1 MGDLIFNAVI
11 SSLCLMLALCGL
23 AMERMKNVYYILL
36 FAMISFMSI
45 FNVLG
50 MGQSLTIVVI
60 PIALFIIYK
69 GQRKFPFFN
78 ILMSC
83 LGYMLVIASN
93 ELSILFFIRLFNVPT
108 SDVIYGGTYFKVFC
122 VSYFLL
128 EIIFI
133 YIVRVLLYRIVGI
146 DKIINLNNKIKCG
159 IFLEFI
165 SFVAVFVVNIIL
177 GEKVGYNQS
186 ALTMNSILF
195 GICFIINGIVLYY
208 CIRQIQAEE
217 HLKANKTKT
226 MMTKNYIDSLEC
238 MIDESRSIR
247 HDYKNILSTMS
258 GYLQE
263 DDYTGLKKYF
273 ENNIRDFCVSADKSG
288 KIWSALADVQP
299 MEVKGLLYEK
309 ALRASSM
316 QVDFQV
322 VIEQGVVI
330 RYPDMENLIRVFG
343 NLLDN
348 AIEAAADSKDKYI
361 ILHILKKESS
371 VFFIIY
377 NTFREKPDLEKIF
390 EKGYTTKGNEH
401 GNGLYFVKEY
411 LEKRDDIY
419 PIFSIERNEFVQ
431 SLEIVGKE

>member
-1 MGDLIFNAVI
+1 MGDMILQGII
-11 SSLCLMLALCGL
+11 SSLCLAISLCSLLTARMEKKYYVAVTVVPFILVLITLYAQIGQSITIPTIVICGCIILIGEKEYKIINFCL
-23 AMERMKNVYYILL
+23 AM
-36 FAMISFMSI
+36 
-45 FNVLG
+45 
-50 MGQSLTIVVI
+50 
-60 PIALFIIYK
+60 
-69 GQRKFPFFN
+69 
-78 ILMSC
+78 
-83 LGYMLVIASN
+83 LGYMLNVLMNTSV
-93 ELSILFFIRLFNVPT
+93 LLFF
-108 SDVIYGGTYFKVFC
+108 
-122 VSYFLL
+122 
-128 EIIFI
+128 
-133 YIVRVLLYRIVGI
+133 
-146 DKIINLNNKIKCG
+146 DKILGITDEYLLSNYYNLFPAVYTIFELIVFYLLRHFLYKIIKIKEVFKKVGNLKYG
-159 IFLEFI
+159 IFFEI
-165 SFVAVFVVNIIL
+165 SGFVAVFVVNIIL

-186 ALTMNSILF
+186 ALTMNSVLF
-195 GICFIINGIVLYY
+195 GICFIINAIILYY

-226 MMTKNYIDSLEC
+226 MMTKNYIDGLEC

-247 HDYKNILSTMS
+247 HDYKNILATMS

-299 MEVKGLLYEK
+299 MELKGFLYEK

-322 VIEQGVVI
+322 VIEQGAVI

-348 AIEAAADSKDKYI
+348 AIEAAAESEDKYI
-361 ILHILKKESS
+361 TLHILKKESS
-371 VFFIIY
+371 VFFIIQ
-377 NTFREKPDLEKIF
+377 NTFKEKPDLEKIF
-390 EKGYTTKGNEH
+390 EKGYTTKGDEH

>member
-45 FNVLG
+45 LNVLG

-226 MMTKNYIDSLEC
+226 MMTKNYIDGLEC

-288 KIWSALADVQP
+288 KIWSALTDVQP
-299 MEVKGLLYEK
+299 MELKGFLYEK

-322 VIEQGVVI
+322 VIEQGAVI

-348 AIEAAADSKDKYI
+348 AIEAAADSEDKYI

-390 EKGYTTKGNEH
+390 EKGYTTKGDEH

-431 SLEIVGKE
+431 SLEIVRKE

>member
-1 MGDLIFNAVI
+1 MGDMILQAFL
-11 SSLCLMLALCGL
+11 SSLCLMVSLCGL
-23 AMERMKNVYYILL
+23 LPRKMKQYYYLAIFAFPFALGIFAFYNDIGQKMTVPVIIICIIIILIGQKKYPIVSFCLAIIGYMYNVLCNTVVLL
-36 FAMISFMSI
+36 FLDK
-45 FNVLG
+45 VLG
-50 MGQSLTIVVI
+50 ITDDYIVTNYYNTFSILYLILECILIYVFK
-60 PIALFIIYK
+60 LFLYKIIRLDK
-69 GQRKFPFFN
+69 ILEKMN
-78 ILMSC
+78 IL
-83 LGYMLVIASN
+83 GHGIAI
-93 ELSILFFIRLFNVPT
+93 EL
-108 SDVIYGGTYFKVFC
+108 FC
-122 VSYFLL
+122 FAA
-128 EIIFI
+128 I
-133 YIVRVLLYRIVGI
+133 
-146 DKIINLNNKIKCG
+146 
-159 IFLEFI
+159 
-165 SFVAVFVVNIIL
+165 FVANIIL

-186 ALTMNSILF
+186 ALIMNSVLF

-247 HDYKNILSTMS
+247 HDYKNILATMS

-273 ENNIRDFCVSADKSG
+273 ENNIRDFCVTADKSG
-288 KIWSALADVQP
+288 KIWSAMADVQP
-299 MEVKGLLYEK
+299 MELKGFLYEK

-322 VIEQGVVI
+322 VIEQGAVI

-348 AIEAAADSKDKYI
+348 AIEAAADSEDKYI

-390 EKGYTTKGNEH
+390 EKGYTTKGDEH

-431 SLEIVGKE
+431 SLEIVEKE

>member
-1 MGDLIFNAVI
+1 MGDMILQGII
-11 SSLCLMLALCGL
+11 SSLCLAISLCSLLTARMEKKYYVAVTVVPFILVLITLYAQIGQSITIPTIVICGCIILIGEKEYKIINFCL
-23 AMERMKNVYYILL
+23 AM
-36 FAMISFMSI
+36 
-45 FNVLG
+45 
-50 MGQSLTIVVI
+50 
-60 PIALFIIYK
+60 
-69 GQRKFPFFN
+69 
-78 ILMSC
+78 
-83 LGYMLVIASN
+83 LGYMLNVLMNTSV
-93 ELSILFFIRLFNVPT
+93 LLFF
-108 SDVIYGGTYFKVFC
+108 
-122 VSYFLL
+122 
-128 EIIFI
+128 
-133 YIVRVLLYRIVGI
+133 
-146 DKIINLNNKIKCG
+146 DKILGITDEYLLSNYYNLFPAVYTIFELIVFYLLRHFLYKIIKIKEVFKKVGNLKYG
-159 IFLEFI
+159 IFFEI
-165 SFVAVFVVNIIL
+165 SGFVAVFVVNIIL

-186 ALTMNSILF
+186 ALTMNSVLF
-195 GICFIINGIVLYY
+195 GICFIINGIILYY

-226 MMTKNYIDSLEC
+226 MMTKNYIDGLEC

-247 HDYKNILSTMS
+247 HDYKNILATMS

-299 MEVKGLLYEK
+299 MELKGFLYEK

-316 QVDFQV
+316 QVDFQI
-322 VIEQGVVI
+322 VIEQGAVI

-348 AIEAAADSKDKYI
+348 AIEAAAESEDKYI
-361 ILHILKKESS
+361 TLHILKKESS
-371 VFFIIY
+371 VFFIIQ
-377 NTFREKPDLEKIF
+377 NTFKEKPDLEKIF
-390 EKGYTTKGNEH
+390 EKGYTTKGDEH

>member
-1 MGDLIFNAVI
+1 MGDMILQGII
-11 SSLCLMLALCGL
+11 SSLCLAISLCSLLTARMEKKYYVAVTVVPFILVLITLYAQIGQSITIPTIVICGCIILIGEKEYKIINFCL
-23 AMERMKNVYYILL
+23 AM
-36 FAMISFMSI
+36 
-45 FNVLG
+45 
-50 MGQSLTIVVI
+50 
-60 PIALFIIYK
+60 
-69 GQRKFPFFN
+69 
-78 ILMSC
+78 
-83 LGYMLVIASN
+83 LGYMLNVLMNTSV
-93 ELSILFFIRLFNVPT
+93 LLFF
-108 SDVIYGGTYFKVFC
+108 
-122 VSYFLL
+122 
-128 EIIFI
+128 
-133 YIVRVLLYRIVGI
+133 
-146 DKIINLNNKIKCG
+146 DKILGITDEYLLSNYYNLFPAVYTIFELIVFYLLRHFLYKIIKIKEVFKKVGNLKYG
-159 IFLEFI
+159 IFFEI
-165 SFVAVFVVNIIL
+165 SGFVAVFVVNIIL

-186 ALTMNSILF
+186 ALTMNSVLF
-195 GICFIINGIVLYY
+195 GICFIINGIILYY

-226 MMTKNYIDSLEC
+226 MMTKNYIDGLEC

-247 HDYKNILSTMS
+247 HDYKNILATMS

-299 MEVKGLLYEK
+299 MELKGFLYEK

-322 VIEQGVVI
+322 VIEQGAVI
-330 RYPDMENLIRVFG
+330 KYPDMENLIRVFG

-348 AIEAAADSKDKYI
+348 AIEAAADSEDKYI

-390 EKGYTTKGNEH
+390 EKGYTTKGDEH

>member
-1 MGDLIFNAVI
+1 MGDMILQGII
-11 SSLCLMLALCGL
+11 SSLCLAISLCSLLTARMEKKYYVAVTVVPFILVLITLYAQIGQSITIPTIVICGCIILIGEKEYKIINFCL
-23 AMERMKNVYYILL
+23 AM
-36 FAMISFMSI
+36 
-45 FNVLG
+45 
-50 MGQSLTIVVI
+50 
-60 PIALFIIYK
+60 
-69 GQRKFPFFN
+69 
-78 ILMSC
+78 
-83 LGYMLVIASN
+83 LGYMLNVLMNTSV
-93 ELSILFFIRLFNVPT
+93 LLFF
-108 SDVIYGGTYFKVFC
+108 
-122 VSYFLL
+122 
-128 EIIFI
+128 
-133 YIVRVLLYRIVGI
+133 
-146 DKIINLNNKIKCG
+146 DKILGITDEYLLSNYYNLFPAVYTIFELIVFYLLRHFLYKIIKIKEVFKKVGNLKYG
-159 IFLEFI
+159 IFFEI
-165 SFVAVFVVNIIL
+165 SGFVAVFVVNIIL

-186 ALTMNSILF
+186 ALTMNSVLF
-195 GICFIINGIVLYY
+195 GICFIINGIILYY

-226 MMTKNYIDSLEC
+226 MMTKNYIDGLEC

-247 HDYKNILSTMS
+247 HDYKNILATMS

-273 ENNIRDFCVSADKSG
+273 ENNIRDFYVSADKSG

-299 MEVKGLLYEK
+299 MELKGFLYEK

-322 VIEQGVVI
+322 VIEQGAVI
-330 RYPDMENLIRVFG
+330 KYPDMENLIRVFG

-348 AIEAAADSKDKYI
+348 AIEAAADSEDKYI

-390 EKGYTTKGNEH
+390 EKGYTTKGDEH

-411 LEKRDDIY
+411 LEKRDYIY

-431 SLEIVGKE
+431 SLEIVEKE

>member
-1 MGDLIFNAVI
+1 MGDMILQGII
-11 SSLCLMLALCGL
+11 SSLCLAISLCSLLTARMEKKYYVAVTVVPFILVLITLYAQIGQSITIPTIVICGCIIFIGEKEYKIINFCL
-23 AMERMKNVYYILL
+23 AM
-36 FAMISFMSI
+36 
-45 FNVLG
+45 
-50 MGQSLTIVVI
+50 
-60 PIALFIIYK
+60 
-69 GQRKFPFFN
+69 
-78 ILMSC
+78 
-83 LGYMLVIASN
+83 LGYMLNVLMNTSV
-93 ELSILFFIRLFNVPT
+93 LLFFDKMLGITDEYLLSNYYNLFPAVYT
-108 SDVIYGGTYFKVFC
+108 IFELIVF
-122 VSYFLL
+122 YLLRHFL
-128 EIIFI
+128 
-133 YIVRVLLYRIVGI
+133 Y
-146 DKIINLNNKIKCG
+146 KIIKIIEVFKKVGNLKYG
-159 IFLEFI
+159 IFFEI
-165 SFVAVFVVNIIL
+165 SGFVAVFVVNIIL

-186 ALTMNSILF
+186 ALTMNSVLF
-195 GICFIINGIVLYY
+195 GICFIINGIILYY

-226 MMTKNYIDSLEC
+226 MMTKNYIDGLEC

-247 HDYKNILSTMS
+247 HDYKNILATMS

-299 MEVKGLLYEK
+299 MELKGFLYEK

-322 VIEQGVVI
+322 VIEQGAVI

-348 AIEAAADSKDKYI
+348 AIEAAAESEDKYI
-361 ILHILKKESS
+361 TLHILKKESS
-371 VFFIIY
+371 VFFIIQ
-377 NTFREKPDLEKIF
+377 NTFKEKPDLEKIF
-390 EKGYTTKGNEH
+390 EKGYTTKGDEH

>member
-1 MGDLIFNAVI
+1 MGDMILQGII
-11 SSLCLMLALCGL
+11 SSLCLAISLCSLLTARMEKKYYVAVTVVPFILVLITLYAQIGQSITIPTIVICGCIILIGEKEYKIINFCL
-23 AMERMKNVYYILL
+23 AM
-36 FAMISFMSI
+36 
-45 FNVLG
+45 
-50 MGQSLTIVVI
+50 
-60 PIALFIIYK
+60 
-69 GQRKFPFFN
+69 
-78 ILMSC
+78 
-83 LGYMLVIASN
+83 LGYMLNVLMNTSV
-93 ELSILFFIRLFNVPT
+93 LLFF
-108 SDVIYGGTYFKVFC
+108 
-122 VSYFLL
+122 
-128 EIIFI
+128 
-133 YIVRVLLYRIVGI
+133 
-146 DKIINLNNKIKCG
+146 DKILGITDEYLLSNYYNLFPAVYTIFELIVFYLLRHFLYKIIKIKEVFKKVGNLKYG
-159 IFLEFI
+159 IFFEI
-165 SFVAVFVVNIIL
+165 SGFVAVFVVNIIL

-186 ALTMNSILF
+186 ALTMNSVLF
-195 GICFIINGIVLYY
+195 GICFIINGIILYY

-226 MMTKNYIDSLEC
+226 MMTKNYIDGLEC

-247 HDYKNILSTMS
+247 HDYKNILATMS

-299 MEVKGLLYEK
+299 MELKGFLYEK
-309 ALRASSM
+309 SLRASSM

-322 VIEQGVVI
+322 VIEQGAVI

-348 AIEAAADSKDKYI
+348 AIEAAAESEDKYI
-361 ILHILKKESS
+361 TLHILKKESS
-371 VFFIIY
+371 VFFIIQ
-377 NTFREKPDLEKIF
+377 NTFKEKPDLEKIF
-390 EKGYTTKGNEH
+390 EKGYTTKGDEH

>member
-1 MGDLIFNAVI
+1 MGDMILQGII
-11 SSLCLMLALCGL
+11 SSLCLAISLCSLLTARMEKKYYVAVTVVPFILVLITLYAQIGQSITIPTIVICGCIILIGEKEYKIINFCL
-23 AMERMKNVYYILL
+23 AM
-36 FAMISFMSI
+36 
-45 FNVLG
+45 
-50 MGQSLTIVVI
+50 
-60 PIALFIIYK
+60 
-69 GQRKFPFFN
+69 
-78 ILMSC
+78 
-83 LGYMLVIASN
+83 LGYMLNVLMNTSV
-93 ELSILFFIRLFNVPT
+93 LLFF
-108 SDVIYGGTYFKVFC
+108 
-122 VSYFLL
+122 
-128 EIIFI
+128 
-133 YIVRVLLYRIVGI
+133 
-146 DKIINLNNKIKCG
+146 DKILGITDEYLLSNYYNLFPAVYTIFELIVFYLLRHFLYKIIKIKEVFKKVGNLKYG
-159 IFLEFI
+159 IFFEI
-165 SFVAVFVVNIIL
+165 SGFVAIFVVNIIL

-186 ALTMNSILF
+186 ALTMNSVLF
-195 GICFIINGIVLYY
+195 GICFIINGIILYY

-217 HLKANKTKT
+217 HLKANKTKS
-226 MMTKNYIDSLEC
+226 MMTKNYIDGLEC

-247 HDYKNILSTMS
+247 HDYKNILATMS

-299 MEVKGLLYEK
+299 MELKGFLYEK

-322 VIEQGVVI
+322 VIEQGAVI

-348 AIEAAADSKDKYI
+348 AIEAAAESEDKYI
-361 ILHILKKESS
+361 TLHILKKESS
-371 VFFIIY
+371 VFFIIQ
-377 NTFREKPDLEKIF
+377 NTFKEKPDLEKIF
-390 EKGYTTKGNEH
+390 EKGYTTKGDEH

>member
-1 MGDLIFNAVI
+1 MEDMILQGII
-11 SSLCLMLALCGL
+11 SSLCLAISLCSLLTARMEKKYYVAVTVVPFILVLITLYAQIGQSITIPTIVICGCIILIGEKEYKIINFCL
-23 AMERMKNVYYILL
+23 AM
-36 FAMISFMSI
+36 
-45 FNVLG
+45 
-50 MGQSLTIVVI
+50 
-60 PIALFIIYK
+60 
-69 GQRKFPFFN
+69 
-78 ILMSC
+78 
-83 LGYMLVIASN
+83 LGYMLNVLMNTSV
-93 ELSILFFIRLFNVPT
+93 LLFF
-108 SDVIYGGTYFKVFC
+108 
-122 VSYFLL
+122 
-128 EIIFI
+128 
-133 YIVRVLLYRIVGI
+133 
-146 DKIINLNNKIKCG
+146 DKILGITDEYLLSNYYNLFPAVYTIFELIVFYLLRHFLYKIIKIKEVFKKVGNLKYG
-159 IFLEFI
+159 IFFEI
-165 SFVAVFVVNIIL
+165 SGFVAVFVVNIIL

-186 ALTMNSILF
+186 ALTMNSVLF
-195 GICFIINGIVLYY
+195 GICFIINGIILYY

-226 MMTKNYIDSLEC
+226 MMTKNYIDGLEC

-247 HDYKNILSTMS
+247 HDYKNILATMS

-273 ENNIRDFCVSADKSG
+273 ENNIRDFYVSADKSG

-299 MEVKGLLYEK
+299 MELKGFLYEK

-316 QVDFQV
+316 QVDFQI
-322 VIEQGVVI
+322 VIEQGAVI
-330 RYPDMENLIRVFG
+330 KYPDMENLIRVFG

-348 AIEAAADSKDKYI
+348 AIEAAADSEDKYI

-390 EKGYTTKGNEH
+390 EKGYTTKGDEH

-431 SLEIVGKE
+431 SLEIVEKE

>member
-1 MGDLIFNAVI
+1 MGDMILQGII
-11 SSLCLMLALCGL
+11 SSLCLAISLCSLLTARMEKKYYVAVTVVPFILVLITLYAQIGQSITIPTIVICGCIILIGEKEYKIINFCL
-23 AMERMKNVYYILL
+23 AM
-36 FAMISFMSI
+36 
-45 FNVLG
+45 
-50 MGQSLTIVVI
+50 
-60 PIALFIIYK
+60 
-69 GQRKFPFFN
+69 
-78 ILMSC
+78 
-83 LGYMLVIASN
+83 LGYMLNVLMNTSV
-93 ELSILFFIRLFNVPT
+93 LLFF
-108 SDVIYGGTYFKVFC
+108 
-122 VSYFLL
+122 
-128 EIIFI
+128 
-133 YIVRVLLYRIVGI
+133 
-146 DKIINLNNKIKCG
+146 DKILGITDEYLLSNYYNLFPAVYTIFELIVFYLLRHFLYKIIKIKEVFKKVGNLKYG
-159 IFLEFI
+159 IFFEI
-165 SFVAVFVVNIIL
+165 SGFVAVFVVNIIL

-186 ALTMNSILF
+186 ALTMNSVLF
-195 GICFIINGIVLYY
+195 GICFIINGIILYY

-299 MEVKGLLYEK
+299 MELKGFLYEK

-322 VIEQGVVI
+322 VIEQGAVI

-348 AIEAAADSKDKYI
+348 AIEAAADSEDKYI

-390 EKGYTTKGNEH
+390 EKGYTTKGDEH

-431 SLEIVGKE
+431 SLEIVEKE

>member
-1 MGDLIFNAVI
+1 MGDMILQGII
-11 SSLCLMLALCGL
+11 SSLCLAISLCSLLTARMEKKYYVAVTVVPFILVLITLYAQIGQSITIPTIVICGCIILIGEKEYKIINFCL
-23 AMERMKNVYYILL
+23 AM
-36 FAMISFMSI
+36 
-45 FNVLG
+45 
-50 MGQSLTIVVI
+50 
-60 PIALFIIYK
+60 
-69 GQRKFPFFN
+69 
-78 ILMSC
+78 
-83 LGYMLVIASN
+83 LGYMLNVLMNTSV
-93 ELSILFFIRLFNVPT
+93 LLFF
-108 SDVIYGGTYFKVFC
+108 
-122 VSYFLL
+122 
-128 EIIFI
+128 
-133 YIVRVLLYRIVGI
+133 
-146 DKIINLNNKIKCG
+146 DKILGITDEYLLSNYYNLFPAVYTIFELIVFYLLRHFLYKIIKIKEVFKKVGNLKYG
-159 IFLEFI
+159 IFFEI
-165 SFVAVFVVNIIL
+165 SGFVAVFVVNIIL

-186 ALTMNSILF
+186 ALTMNSVLF
-195 GICFIINGIVLYY
+195 GICFIINGIILYY

-226 MMTKNYIDSLEC
+226 MMTKNYIDGLEC

-247 HDYKNILSTMS
+247 HDYKNILATMS

-273 ENNIRDFCVSADKSG
+273 ENNIRDFYVSADKSG
-288 KIWSALADVQP
+288 KIWSTLADVQP
-299 MEVKGLLYEK
+299 MELKGFLYEK

-348 AIEAAADSKDKYI
+348 AIEAAADSEDKYI

-390 EKGYTTKGNEH
+390 EKGYTTKGDEH

-431 SLEIVGKE
+431 SLEIVEKE

>member
-1 MGDLIFNAVI
+1 MGDMILQGII
-11 SSLCLMLALCGL
+11 SSLCLAISLCSLLTARMEKKYYVAVTVVPFILVLITLYAQIGQSITIPTIVICGCIILIGEKEYKIINFCL
-23 AMERMKNVYYILL
+23 AM
-36 FAMISFMSI
+36 
-45 FNVLG
+45 
-50 MGQSLTIVVI
+50 
-60 PIALFIIYK
+60 
-69 GQRKFPFFN
+69 
-78 ILMSC
+78 
-83 LGYMLVIASN
+83 LGYMLNVLMNTSV
-93 ELSILFFIRLFNVPT
+93 LLFF
-108 SDVIYGGTYFKVFC
+108 
-122 VSYFLL
+122 
-128 EIIFI
+128 
-133 YIVRVLLYRIVGI
+133 
-146 DKIINLNNKIKCG
+146 DKILGITDEYLLSNYYNLFPAVYTIFELIVFYLLRHFLYKIIKIKEVFKKVGNLKYG
-159 IFLEFI
+159 IFFEI
-165 SFVAVFVVNIIL
+165 SGFVAVFVVNIIL

-186 ALTMNSILF
+186 ALTMNSVLF
-195 GICFIINGIVLYY
+195 GICFIINGIILYY

-226 MMTKNYIDSLEC
+226 MMTKNYIDGLEC

-247 HDYKNILSTMS
+247 HDYKNILATMS

-273 ENNIRDFCVSADKSG
+273 ENNIRDFYVSADKSG

-299 MEVKGLLYEK
+299 MELKGFLYEK
-309 ALRASSM
+309 SLRASSM

-322 VIEQGVVI
+322 VIEQGAVI
-330 RYPDMENLIRVFG
+330 KYPDMVNLIRVFG

-348 AIEAAADSKDKYI
+348 AIEAAADSEDKYI

-390 EKGYTTKGNEH
+390 EKGYTTKGDEH

-431 SLEIVGKE
+431 SLEIVEKE

>member
-1 MGDLIFNAVI
+1 MGDMILQGII
-11 SSLCLMLALCGL
+11 SSLCLAISLCSLLTARMEKKYYVAVTVVPFILVLITLYAQIGQSITIPTIVICGCIILIGEKEYKIINFCL
-23 AMERMKNVYYILL
+23 AM
-36 FAMISFMSI
+36 
-45 FNVLG
+45 
-50 MGQSLTIVVI
+50 
-60 PIALFIIYK
+60 
-69 GQRKFPFFN
+69 
-78 ILMSC
+78 
-83 LGYMLVIASN
+83 LGYMLNVLMNTSV
-93 ELSILFFIRLFNVPT
+93 LLFF
-108 SDVIYGGTYFKVFC
+108 
-122 VSYFLL
+122 
-128 EIIFI
+128 
-133 YIVRVLLYRIVGI
+133 
-146 DKIINLNNKIKCG
+146 DKILGITDEYLLSNYYNLFPAVYTIFELIVFYLLRHFLYKIIKIKEVFRKVGNLKYG
-159 IFLEFI
+159 IFFEI
-165 SFVAVFVVNIIL
+165 SGFVAVFVVNIIL

-186 ALTMNSILF
+186 ALTMNSVLF
-195 GICFIINGIVLYY
+195 GICFIINGIILYY

-226 MMTKNYIDSLEC
+226 MMTKNYIDGLEC

-247 HDYKNILSTMS
+247 HDYKNILATMS

-299 MEVKGLLYEK
+299 MELKGFLYEK

-322 VIEQGVVI
+322 VIEQGAVI

-348 AIEAAADSKDKYI
+348 AIEAAAESEDKYI
-361 ILHILKKESS
+361 TLHILKKESS
-371 VFFIIY
+371 VFFIIQ
-377 NTFREKPDLEKIF
+377 NTFKEKPDLEKIF
-390 EKGYTTKGNEH
+390 EKGYTTKGDEH

>member
-1 MGDLIFNAVI
+1 MGDMILQGII
-11 SSLCLMLALCGL
+11 SSLCLAISLCSLLTARMEKKYYVAVTVVPFILVLITLYAQIGQSITIPTIVICGCIILIGEKEYKIINFCL
-23 AMERMKNVYYILL
+23 AM
-36 FAMISFMSI
+36 
-45 FNVLG
+45 
-50 MGQSLTIVVI
+50 
-60 PIALFIIYK
+60 
-69 GQRKFPFFN
+69 
-78 ILMSC
+78 
-83 LGYMLVIASN
+83 LGYMLNVLMNTSV
-93 ELSILFFIRLFNVPT
+93 LLFF
-108 SDVIYGGTYFKVFC
+108 
-122 VSYFLL
+122 
-128 EIIFI
+128 
-133 YIVRVLLYRIVGI
+133 
-146 DKIINLNNKIKCG
+146 DKILGITDEYLLSNYYNLFPAVYTIFELIVFYLLRHFLYKIIKIKEVFKKVGNLKYG
-159 IFLEFI
+159 IFFEI
-165 SFVAVFVVNIIL
+165 SGFVAVFVANIIL

-186 ALTMNSILF
+186 ALTMNSVLF
-195 GICFIINGIVLYY
+195 GICFIINGIILYY

-226 MMTKNYIDSLEC
+226 MMTKNYIDGLEC

-247 HDYKNILSTMS
+247 HDYKNILATMS

-299 MEVKGLLYEK
+299 MELKGFLYEK

-322 VIEQGVVI
+322 VIEQGAVI

-348 AIEAAADSKDKYI
+348 AIEAAAESEDKYI
-361 ILHILKKESS
+361 TLHILKKESS
-371 VFFIIY
+371 VFFIIQ
-377 NTFREKPDLEKIF
+377 NTFKEKPDLEKIF
-390 EKGYTTKGNEH
+390 EKGYTTKGDEH

>member
-1 MGDLIFNAVI
+1 MGDMILQGII
-11 SSLCLMLALCGL
+11 SSLCLAISLCSLLTARMEKKYYVAVTVVPFILVLITLYAQIGQSITIPTIVICGCIILIGEKEYKIINFCL
-23 AMERMKNVYYILL
+23 AM
-36 FAMISFMSI
+36 
-45 FNVLG
+45 
-50 MGQSLTIVVI
+50 
-60 PIALFIIYK
+60 
-69 GQRKFPFFN
+69 
-78 ILMSC
+78 
-83 LGYMLVIASN
+83 LGYMLNVLMNTSV
-93 ELSILFFIRLFNVPT
+93 LLFF
-108 SDVIYGGTYFKVFC
+108 
-122 VSYFLL
+122 
-128 EIIFI
+128 
-133 YIVRVLLYRIVGI
+133 
-146 DKIINLNNKIKCG
+146 DKILGITDEYLLSNYYNLFPAVYTIFELIVFYLLRHFLYKIIKIKEVFKKIGNLKYG
-159 IFLEFI
+159 IFFEI
-165 SFVAVFVVNIIL
+165 SGFVAVFVVNIIL

-186 ALTMNSILF
+186 ALTMNSVLF
-195 GICFIINGIVLYY
+195 GICFIINGIILYY

-226 MMTKNYIDSLEC
+226 MMTKNYIDGLEC

-247 HDYKNILSTMS
+247 HDYKNILATMS

-299 MEVKGLLYEK
+299 MELKGFLYEK

-322 VIEQGVVI
+322 VIEQGAVI

-348 AIEAAADSKDKYI
+348 AIEAAAESEDKYI
-361 ILHILKKESS
+361 TLHILKKESS
-371 VFFIIY
+371 VFFIIQ
-377 NTFREKPDLEKIF
+377 NTFKEKPDLEKIF
-390 EKGYTTKGNEH
+390 EKGYTTKGDEH

>member
-1 MGDLIFNAVI
+1 
-11 SSLCLMLALCGL
+11 
-23 AMERMKNVYYILL
+23 
-36 FAMISFMSI
+36 
-45 FNVLG
+45 
-50 MGQSLTIVVI
+50 
-60 PIALFIIYK
+60 
-69 GQRKFPFFN
+69 
-78 ILMSC
+78 MSC

-226 MMTKNYIDSLEC
+226 MMTKNYIDGLEC

-247 HDYKNILSTMS
+247 HDYKKYSVYNVRLSS
-258 GYLQE
+258 
-263 DDYTGLKKYF
+263 
-273 ENNIRDFCVSADKSG
+273 R
-288 KIWSALADVQP
+288 
-299 MEVKGLLYEK
+299 
-309 ALRASSM
+309 R
-316 QVDFQV
+316 
-322 VIEQGVVI
+322 
-330 RYPDMENLIRVFG
+330 
-343 NLLDN
+343 
-348 AIEAAADSKDKYI
+348 
-361 ILHILKKESS
+361 
-371 VFFIIY
+371 
-377 NTFREKPDLEKIF
+377 
-390 EKGYTTKGNEH
+390 
-401 GNGLYFVKEY
+401 
-411 LEKRDDIY
+411 
-419 PIFSIERNEFVQ
+419 
-431 SLEIVGKE
+431 

>member
-1 MGDLIFNAVI
+1 MGDMILQGII
-11 SSLCLMLALCGL
+11 SSLCLAISLCSLLTARMEKKYYVAVTVVPFILVLITLYAQIGQSITIPTIVICGCIILIGEKEYKIINYCL
-23 AMERMKNVYYILL
+23 AM
-36 FAMISFMSI
+36 
-45 FNVLG
+45 
-50 MGQSLTIVVI
+50 
-60 PIALFIIYK
+60 
-69 GQRKFPFFN
+69 
-78 ILMSC
+78 
-83 LGYMLVIASN
+83 LGYMLNVLMNTSV
-93 ELSILFFIRLFNVPT
+93 LLFF
-108 SDVIYGGTYFKVFC
+108 
-122 VSYFLL
+122 
-128 EIIFI
+128 
-133 YIVRVLLYRIVGI
+133 
-146 DKIINLNNKIKCG
+146 DKILGITDEYLLSNYYNLFPAVYTIFELIVFYLLRHFLYKIIKIKEVFKKVGNLKYG
-159 IFLEFI
+159 IFFEI
-165 SFVAVFVVNIIL
+165 SGFVAVFVVNIIL

-186 ALTMNSILF
+186 ALTMNSVLF
-195 GICFIINGIVLYY
+195 GICFIINGIILYY

-226 MMTKNYIDSLEC
+226 MMTKNYIDGLEC

-247 HDYKNILSTMS
+247 HDYKNILATMS

-273 ENNIRDFCVSADKSG
+273 ENNIRDFYVSADKSG

-299 MEVKGLLYEK
+299 MELKGFLYEK

-322 VIEQGVVI
+322 VIEQGAVI
-330 RYPDMENLIRVFG
+330 KYPDMENLIRVFG

-348 AIEAAADSKDKYI
+348 AIEAAADSEDKYI

-390 EKGYTTKGNEH
+390 EKGYTTKGDEH

-431 SLEIVGKE
+431 SLEIVEKE

>member
-1 MGDLIFNAVI
+1 MGDILLQAII
-11 SSLCLMLALCGL
+11 SSLCFGISLCSLLTTRMKKIYYIIITIVPFALVIITLYAQTGQSITIPAIVICGCIILIGTKEYKIVNLCL
-23 AMERMKNVYYILL
+23 AMIGYM
-36 FAMISFMSI
+36 
-45 FNVLG
+45 FNVLMNTTVLLFLDKALG
-50 MGQSLTIVVI
+50 ITDEYLLSNYYNLFPAVYTIFELAI
-60 PIALFIIYK
+60 FYLIRQFLYK
-69 GQRKFPFFN
+69 IVN
-78 ILMSC
+78 IK
-83 LGYMLVIASN
+83 
-93 ELSILFFIRLFNVPT
+93 ELLKNIRN
-108 SDVIYGGTYFKVFC
+108 IKYGV
-122 VSYFLL
+122 LL
-128 EIIFI
+128 ELCGFVTIFI
-133 YIVRVLLYRIVGI
+133 
-146 DKIINLNNKIKCG
+146 
-159 IFLEFI
+159 
-165 SFVAVFVVNIIL
+165 ANIIL

-186 ALTMNSILF
+186 ALVMNSVLF

-217 HLKANKTKT
+217 HLKATEAKTI
-226 MMTKNYIDSLEC
+226 MTKNYIDGLEC

-247 HDYKNILSTMS
+247 HDYKNVLSTMS

-273 ENNIRDFCVSADKSG
+273 ENNIRDFCVSAGKSG

-299 MEVKGLLYEK
+299 MELKGFLYEK

-322 VIEQGVVI
+322 VIEQGAVI
-330 RYPDMENLIRVFG
+330 RYPDMESLIRVFG

-348 AIEAAADSKDKYI
+348 AIEAAADSEDKYI
-361 ILHILKKESS
+361 TLHILKKESS

-390 EKGYTTKGNEH
+390 EKGYTTKGDGH

-431 SLEIVGKE
+431 SLEIVGKK

>member
-1 MGDLIFNAVI
+1 MGDMILQGII
-11 SSLCLMLALCGL
+11 SSLCLAISLCSLLTARMEKKYYVAVTVVPFILVLITLYAQIGQSITIPTIVICGCIILIGEKEYKIINFCL
-23 AMERMKNVYYILL
+23 AM
-36 FAMISFMSI
+36 
-45 FNVLG
+45 
-50 MGQSLTIVVI
+50 
-60 PIALFIIYK
+60 
-69 GQRKFPFFN
+69 
-78 ILMSC
+78 
-83 LGYMLVIASN
+83 LGYMLNVLMNTSV
-93 ELSILFFIRLFNVPT
+93 LLFF
-108 SDVIYGGTYFKVFC
+108 
-122 VSYFLL
+122 
-128 EIIFI
+128 
-133 YIVRVLLYRIVGI
+133 
-146 DKIINLNNKIKCG
+146 DKILGITDEYLLSNYYNLFPAVYTIFELIVFYLLRHFLYKIIKIKEVFKKVGNLKYG
-159 IFLEFI
+159 IFFEI
-165 SFVAVFVVNIIL
+165 SGFVAVFVVNIIL

-186 ALTMNSILF
+186 ALTMNSVLF
-195 GICFIINGIVLYY
+195 GICFIINGIILYY

-226 MMTKNYIDSLEC
+226 MMTKNYIDGLEC

-247 HDYKNILSTMS
+247 HDYKNILATMS

-299 MEVKGLLYEK
+299 MELKGFLYEK

-322 VIEQGVVI
+322 VIEQGAVI
-330 RYPDMENLIRVFG
+330 RYPDMEILIRVFG

-348 AIEAAADSKDKYI
+348 AIEAAAESEDKYI
-361 ILHILKKESS
+361 TLHILKKESS
-371 VFFIIY
+371 VFFIIQ
-377 NTFREKPDLEKIF
+377 NTFKEKPDLEKIF
-390 EKGYTTKGNEH
+390 EKGYTTKGDEH

>member
-299 MEVKGLLYEK
+299 MELKGFLYEK

-322 VIEQGVVI
+322 VIEQGAVI

-348 AIEAAADSKDKYI
+348 AIEAAADSEDKYI

-390 EKGYTTKGNEH
+390 EKGYTTKGDEH

>member
-45 FNVLG
+45 LNVLG

-226 MMTKNYIDSLEC
+226 MMTKNYIDGLEC

-299 MEVKGLLYEK
+299 MELKGFLYEK

-322 VIEQGVVI
+322 VIEQGAVI

-348 AIEAAADSKDKYI
+348 AIEAAADSEDKYI
-361 ILHILKKESS
+361 ILHILRKESS

-390 EKGYTTKGNEH
+390 EKGYTTKGDEH

-431 SLEIVGKE
+431 SLEIVEKE

>member
-1 MGDLIFNAVI
+1 MGDMILQGII
-11 SSLCLMLALCGL
+11 SSLCLAISLCSLLTARMEKKYYVAVTVVPFILVLITLYAQIGQSITIPTIVICGCIILIGEKEYKIINFCL
-23 AMERMKNVYYILL
+23 AM
-36 FAMISFMSI
+36 
-45 FNVLG
+45 
-50 MGQSLTIVVI
+50 
-60 PIALFIIYK
+60 
-69 GQRKFPFFN
+69 
-78 ILMSC
+78 
-83 LGYMLVIASN
+83 LGYMLNVLMNTSV
-93 ELSILFFIRLFNVPT
+93 LLFF
-108 SDVIYGGTYFKVFC
+108 
-122 VSYFLL
+122 
-128 EIIFI
+128 
-133 YIVRVLLYRIVGI
+133 
-146 DKIINLNNKIKCG
+146 DKILGITDEYLLSNYYNLFPAVYTIFELIVFYLLRHFLYKIIKIKEVFKKVGNLKYG
-159 IFLEFI
+159 IFFEI
-165 SFVAVFVVNIIL
+165 SGFVAVFVVNIIL

-186 ALTMNSILF
+186 ALTMNSVLF
-195 GICFIINGIVLYY
+195 GICFIINGIILYY
-208 CIRQIQAEE
+208 GIRQIQAEE

-226 MMTKNYIDSLEC
+226 MMTKNYIDGLEC

-247 HDYKNILSTMS
+247 HDYKNILATMS

-273 ENNIRDFCVSADKSG
+273 ENNIRDFYVSEDKSG

-299 MEVKGLLYEK
+299 MELKGFLYEK

-322 VIEQGVVI
+322 VIEQGAVI
-330 RYPDMENLIRVFG
+330 KYPDMENLIRVFG

-348 AIEAAADSKDKYI
+348 AIEAAADSEDKYI

-390 EKGYTTKGNEH
+390 EKGYTTKGDEH

-431 SLEIVGKE
+431 SLEIVEKE

>member
-1 MGDLIFNAVI
+1 MGDMILQGII
-11 SSLCLMLALCGL
+11 SSLCLAISLCSLLTARMEKKYYVAVTVVPFILVLITLYAQIGQSITIPTIVICGCIILIGEKEYKIINFCL
-23 AMERMKNVYYILL
+23 AM
-36 FAMISFMSI
+36 
-45 FNVLG
+45 
-50 MGQSLTIVVI
+50 
-60 PIALFIIYK
+60 
-69 GQRKFPFFN
+69 
-78 ILMSC
+78 
-83 LGYMLVIASN
+83 LGYMLNVLMNTSV
-93 ELSILFFIRLFNVPT
+93 LLFF
-108 SDVIYGGTYFKVFC
+108 
-122 VSYFLL
+122 
-128 EIIFI
+128 
-133 YIVRVLLYRIVGI
+133 
-146 DKIINLNNKIKCG
+146 DKILGITDEYLLSNYYNLFPAVYTIFELIVFYLLRHFLYKIIKIKEVFKKVGNLKYG
-159 IFLEFI
+159 IFFEI
-165 SFVAVFVVNIIL
+165 SGFVAVFVVNIIL

-186 ALTMNSILF
+186 ALTMNSVLF
-195 GICFIINGIVLYY
+195 GICFIINGIILYY

-217 HLKANKTKT
+217 YLKANKTKT
-226 MMTKNYIDSLEC
+226 MMTKNYIDGLEC

-247 HDYKNILSTMS
+247 HDYKNILATMS

-299 MEVKGLLYEK
+299 MELKGFLYEK

-322 VIEQGVVI
+322 VIEQGAVI

-348 AIEAAADSKDKYI
+348 AIEAAAESEDKYI
-361 ILHILKKESS
+361 TLHILKKESS
-371 VFFIIY
+371 VFFIIQ
-377 NTFREKPDLEKIF
+377 NTFKEKPDLEKIF
-390 EKGYTTKGNEH
+390 EKGYTTKGDEH

>member
-1 MGDLIFNAVI
+1 MGDMILQGII
-11 SSLCLMLALCGL
+11 SSLCLAISLCSLLTARMEKKYYVAVTVVPFILVLITLYAQIGQSITIPTIVICGCIILIGEKEYKIINFCL
-23 AMERMKNVYYILL
+23 AM
-36 FAMISFMSI
+36 
-45 FNVLG
+45 
-50 MGQSLTIVVI
+50 
-60 PIALFIIYK
+60 
-69 GQRKFPFFN
+69 
-78 ILMSC
+78 
-83 LGYMLVIASN
+83 LGYMLNVLMNTSV
-93 ELSILFFIRLFNVPT
+93 LLFF
-108 SDVIYGGTYFKVFC
+108 
-122 VSYFLL
+122 
-128 EIIFI
+128 
-133 YIVRVLLYRIVGI
+133 
-146 DKIINLNNKIKCG
+146 DKILGITDEYLLSNYYNLFPAVYTIFELIVFYLLRHFLYKIIKIKEVFKKVGNLKYG
-159 IFLEFI
+159 IFFEI
-165 SFVAVFVVNIIL
+165 SGFVAIFVVNIIL

-186 ALTMNSILF
+186 ALTMNSVLF
-195 GICFIINGIVLYY
+195 GICFIINGIILYY

-217 HLKANKTKT
+217 HLKANKTKS
-226 MMTKNYIDSLEC
+226 MMTKNYIDGLEC

-247 HDYKNILSTMS
+247 HDYKNILATMS

-299 MEVKGLLYEK
+299 MELKGFLYEK
-309 ALRASSM
+309 ELRASSM

-322 VIEQGVVI
+322 VIEQGAVI

-348 AIEAAADSKDKYI
+348 AIEAAAESEDKYI
-361 ILHILKKESS
+361 TLHILKKESS
-371 VFFIIY
+371 VFFIIQ
-377 NTFREKPDLEKIF
+377 NTFKEKPDLEKIF
-390 EKGYTTKGNEH
+390 EKGYTTKGDEH

>member
-1 MGDLIFNAVI
+1 MGDMILQGII
-11 SSLCLMLALCGL
+11 SSLCLAISLCSLLTARMEKKYYVAVTVVPFILVLITLYAQIGQSITIPTIVICGCIILIGEKEYKIINFCL
-23 AMERMKNVYYILL
+23 AM
-36 FAMISFMSI
+36 
-45 FNVLG
+45 
-50 MGQSLTIVVI
+50 
-60 PIALFIIYK
+60 
-69 GQRKFPFFN
+69 
-78 ILMSC
+78 
-83 LGYMLVIASN
+83 LGYMLNVLMNTSV
-93 ELSILFFIRLFNVPT
+93 LLFF
-108 SDVIYGGTYFKVFC
+108 
-122 VSYFLL
+122 
-128 EIIFI
+128 
-133 YIVRVLLYRIVGI
+133 
-146 DKIINLNNKIKCG
+146 DKILGITDEYLLSNYYNLFPAVYTIFELIVFYLLRHFLYKIIKIKEVFKKVGNLKYG
-159 IFLEFI
+159 IFFEI
-165 SFVAVFVVNIIL
+165 SGFVAVFVVNIIL

-186 ALTMNSILF
+186 ALTMNSVLF
-195 GICFIINGIVLYY
+195 GICFIINGIILYY

-226 MMTKNYIDSLEC
+226 MMTKNYIDGLEC

-247 HDYKNILSTMS
+247 HDYKNILATMS

-273 ENNIRDFCVSADKSG
+273 ENNIRDFYVSADKSG

-299 MEVKGLLYEK
+299 MELKGFLYEK

-322 VIEQGVVI
+322 VIEQGAVI
-330 RYPDMENLIRVFG
+330 KYPDMGNLIRVFG

-348 AIEAAADSKDKYI
+348 AIEAAADSEDKYI

-390 EKGYTTKGNEH
+390 EKGYTTKGDEH

>member
-299 MEVKGLLYEK
+299 MELKGFLYEK

-322 VIEQGVVI
+322 VIEQGAVI

-348 AIEAAADSKDKYI
+348 AIEAAADSEDKYI

-390 EKGYTTKGNEH
+390 EKGYTTKGDEH

-431 SLEIVGKE
+431 SLEIVEKE

>member
-1 MGDLIFNAVI
+1 MGDMILQGII
-11 SSLCLMLALCGL
+11 SSLCLAISLCSLLTARMEKKYYVAVTVVPFILVLITLYAQIGQSITIPTIVICGCIILIGEKEYKIINFCL
-23 AMERMKNVYYILL
+23 AM
-36 FAMISFMSI
+36 
-45 FNVLG
+45 
-50 MGQSLTIVVI
+50 
-60 PIALFIIYK
+60 
-69 GQRKFPFFN
+69 
-78 ILMSC
+78 
-83 LGYMLVIASN
+83 LGYMLNVLMNTSV
-93 ELSILFFIRLFNVPT
+93 LLFF
-108 SDVIYGGTYFKVFC
+108 
-122 VSYFLL
+122 
-128 EIIFI
+128 
-133 YIVRVLLYRIVGI
+133 
-146 DKIINLNNKIKCG
+146 DKILGITDEYLLSNYYNLFPAVYTIFELIVFYLLRHFLYKIIKIKEVFKKVGNLKYG
-159 IFLEFI
+159 IFFEI
-165 SFVAVFVVNIIL
+165 SGFVAVFVANIIL

-186 ALTMNSILF
+186 ALTMNSVLF
-195 GICFIINGIVLYY
+195 GICFIINGIILYY

-226 MMTKNYIDSLEC
+226 MMTKNYIDGLEC

-247 HDYKNILSTMS
+247 HDYKNILATMS

-273 ENNIRDFCVSADKSG
+273 ENNIRNFCVSADKSG

-299 MEVKGLLYEK
+299 MELKGFLYEK

-322 VIEQGVVI
+322 VIEQGAVI

-348 AIEAAADSKDKYI
+348 AIEAAAESEDKYI
-361 ILHILKKESS
+361 TLHILKKESS
-371 VFFIIY
+371 VFFIIQ
-377 NTFREKPDLEKIF
+377 NTFKEKPDLEKIF
-390 EKGYTTKGNEH
+390 EKGYTTKGDEH

>member
-1 MGDLIFNAVI
+1 MGDMILQGII
-11 SSLCLMLALCGL
+11 SSLCLAISLCSLLTARMEKKYYVAVTVVPFILVLITLYAQIGQSITIPTIVICGCIILIGEKEYKIINFCL
-23 AMERMKNVYYILL
+23 AM
-36 FAMISFMSI
+36 
-45 FNVLG
+45 
-50 MGQSLTIVVI
+50 
-60 PIALFIIYK
+60 
-69 GQRKFPFFN
+69 
-78 ILMSC
+78 
-83 LGYMLVIASN
+83 LGYMLNVLMNTSV
-93 ELSILFFIRLFNVPT
+93 LLFF
-108 SDVIYGGTYFKVFC
+108 
-122 VSYFLL
+122 
-128 EIIFI
+128 
-133 YIVRVLLYRIVGI
+133 
-146 DKIINLNNKIKCG
+146 DKILGITDEYLLSNYYNLFPAVYTIFELIVFYLLRHFLYKIIKIKEAFKKVGNLKYG
-159 IFLEFI
+159 IFFEI
-165 SFVAVFVVNIIL
+165 SGFVAVFVVNIIL

-186 ALTMNSILF
+186 ALTMNSVLF
-195 GICFIINGIVLYY
+195 GICFIINGIILYY

-226 MMTKNYIDSLEC
+226 MMTKNYIDGLEC

-247 HDYKNILSTMS
+247 HDYKNILATMS

-273 ENNIRDFCVSADKSG
+273 ENNIRDFYVSADKSG

-299 MEVKGLLYEK
+299 MELKGFLYEK

-322 VIEQGVVI
+322 VIEQGAVI

-348 AIEAAADSKDKYI
+348 AIEAAAESEDKYI
-361 ILHILKKESS
+361 TLHILKKESS
-371 VFFIIY
+371 VFFIIQ
-377 NTFREKPDLEKIF
+377 NTFKEKPDLEKIF
-390 EKGYTTKGNEH
+390 EKGYTTKGDEH

-411 LEKRDDIY
+411 LDKRDDIY

>member
-1 MGDLIFNAVI
+1 MGDMILQGII
-11 SSLCLMLALCGL
+11 SSLCLAISLCSLLTARMEKKYYVAVTVVPFILVLITLYAQIGQSITIPTIVICGCIILIGEKEYKIINFCL
-23 AMERMKNVYYILL
+23 AM
-36 FAMISFMSI
+36 
-45 FNVLG
+45 
-50 MGQSLTIVVI
+50 
-60 PIALFIIYK
+60 
-69 GQRKFPFFN
+69 
-78 ILMSC
+78 
-83 LGYMLVIASN
+83 LGYMLNVLMNTSV
-93 ELSILFFIRLFNVPT
+93 LLFFDKILGITDEYLLSNYYNLFPAVYT
-108 SDVIYGGTYFKVFC
+108 IFELIVFC
-122 VSYFLL
+122 LLRHFL
-128 EIIFI
+128 
-133 YIVRVLLYRIVGI
+133 Y
-146 DKIINLNNKIKCG
+146 KIIKIKEVFKKVGNLKYG
-159 IFLEFI
+159 IFFEI
-165 SFVAVFVVNIIL
+165 SGFVAVFVVNIIL

-186 ALTMNSILF
+186 ALTMNSVLF
-195 GICFIINGIVLYY
+195 GICFIINGIILYY

-226 MMTKNYIDSLEC
+226 MMTKNYIDGLEC

-299 MEVKGLLYEK
+299 MELKGFLYEK

-322 VIEQGVVI
+322 VIEQGAVI

-348 AIEAAADSKDKYI
+348 AIEAAADSEDKYI

-390 EKGYTTKGNEH
+390 EKGYTTKGDEH

>member
-1 MGDLIFNAVI
+1 MGDMILQGII
-11 SSLCLMLALCGL
+11 SSLCLAISLCSLLTARMEKKYYVAVTVVPFILVLITLYAQIGQSITIPTIVICGCIILIGEKEYKIINFCL
-23 AMERMKNVYYILL
+23 AM
-36 FAMISFMSI
+36 
-45 FNVLG
+45 
-50 MGQSLTIVVI
+50 
-60 PIALFIIYK
+60 
-69 GQRKFPFFN
+69 
-78 ILMSC
+78 
-83 LGYMLVIASN
+83 LGYMLNVLMNTSV
-93 ELSILFFIRLFNVPT
+93 LLFF
-108 SDVIYGGTYFKVFC
+108 
-122 VSYFLL
+122 
-128 EIIFI
+128 
-133 YIVRVLLYRIVGI
+133 
-146 DKIINLNNKIKCG
+146 DKILGITDEYLLSNYYNLFPAVYTIFELIVFYLLRHFLYKIIKIKEVFKKVGNLKYG
-159 IFLEFI
+159 IFFEI
-165 SFVAVFVVNIIL
+165 SGFVAVFVVNIIL

-186 ALTMNSILF
+186 ALTMNSVLF
-195 GICFIINGIVLYY
+195 GICFIINGIILYY

-226 MMTKNYIDSLEC
+226 MMTKNYIDGLEC

-247 HDYKNILSTMS
+247 HDYKNILATMS

-273 ENNIRDFCVSADKSG
+273 ENNIRDFYVSADKSG

-299 MEVKGLLYEK
+299 MELKGFLYEK

-322 VIEQGVVI
+322 VIEQGAVI
-330 RYPDMENLIRVFG
+330 KYPDMENLIRVFG

-348 AIEAAADSKDKYI
+348 AIEAAADSEDKYI

-390 EKGYTTKGNEH
+390 EKGYTTKGDEH

-431 SLEIVGKE
+431 SLEIVEKE

>member
-1 MGDLIFNAVI
+1 MGDMILQGII
-11 SSLCLMLALCGL
+11 SSLCLAISLCSLLTARMEKKYYVAVTVVPFILVLITLYAQIGQSITIPTIVICGCIILIGEKEYKIINFCL
-23 AMERMKNVYYILL
+23 AM
-36 FAMISFMSI
+36 
-45 FNVLG
+45 
-50 MGQSLTIVVI
+50 
-60 PIALFIIYK
+60 
-69 GQRKFPFFN
+69 
-78 ILMSC
+78 
-83 LGYMLVIASN
+83 LGYMLNVLMNTSV
-93 ELSILFFIRLFNVPT
+93 LLFF
-108 SDVIYGGTYFKVFC
+108 
-122 VSYFLL
+122 
-128 EIIFI
+128 
-133 YIVRVLLYRIVGI
+133 
-146 DKIINLNNKIKCG
+146 DKILGITDEYLLSNYYNLFPAVYTIFELIVFYLLRHFLYKIIKIKEVFKKVGNLKYG
-159 IFLEFI
+159 IFFEI
-165 SFVAVFVVNIIL
+165 SGFVAVFVVNIIL

-186 ALTMNSILF
+186 ALTMNSVLF
-195 GICFIINGIVLYY
+195 GICFIINGIILYY

-226 MMTKNYIDSLEC
+226 MMTKNYIDGLEC

-247 HDYKNILSTMS
+247 HDYKNILATMS

-273 ENNIRDFCVSADKSG
+273 ENNIRDFYVSADKSG

-299 MEVKGLLYEK
+299 MELKGFLYEK

-322 VIEQGVVI
+322 VIEQGAVI
-330 RYPDMENLIRVFG
+330 KYPDMENLIRVFG

-348 AIEAAADSKDKYI
+348 AIEAAAESEDKYI
-361 ILHILKKESS
+361 TLHILKKESS
-371 VFFIIY
+371 VFFIIQ
-377 NTFREKPDLEKIF
+377 NTFKEKPDLEKIF
-390 EKGYTTKGNEH
+390 EKGYTTKGDEH

>member
-45 FNVLG
+45 LNVLG

-226 MMTKNYIDSLEC
+226 MMTKNYIDGLEC

-288 KIWSALADVQP
+288 KIWSALTDVQP
-299 MEVKGLLYEK
+299 MELKGFLYEK

-322 VIEQGVVI
+322 VIEQGAVI

-348 AIEAAADSKDKYI
+348 AIEAAADSEDKYI

-390 EKGYTTKGNEH
+390 EKGYSTKGDEH

>member
-1 MGDLIFNAVI
+1 MGDMILQGII
-11 SSLCLMLALCGL
+11 SSLCLAISLCSLLTARMEKKYYVAVTVVPFILVLITLYAQIGQSITIPTIVICGCIILIGEKEYKIINFCL
-23 AMERMKNVYYILL
+23 AM
-36 FAMISFMSI
+36 
-45 FNVLG
+45 
-50 MGQSLTIVVI
+50 
-60 PIALFIIYK
+60 
-69 GQRKFPFFN
+69 
-78 ILMSC
+78 
-83 LGYMLVIASN
+83 LGYMLNVLMNTSV
-93 ELSILFFIRLFNVPT
+93 LLFF
-108 SDVIYGGTYFKVFC
+108 
-122 VSYFLL
+122 
-128 EIIFI
+128 
-133 YIVRVLLYRIVGI
+133 
-146 DKIINLNNKIKCG
+146 DKILGITDEYLLSNYYNSFPAVYTIFELIVFYLLRHFLYKIIKIKEVFKKVGNLKYG
-159 IFLEFI
+159 IFFEI
-165 SFVAVFVVNIIL
+165 SGFVAVFVVNIIL

-186 ALTMNSILF
+186 ALTMNSVLF
-195 GICFIINGIVLYY
+195 GICFIINGIILYY

-226 MMTKNYIDSLEC
+226 MMTKNYIDGLEC

-247 HDYKNILSTMS
+247 HDYKNILATMS

-273 ENNIRDFCVSADKSG
+273 ENNIRDFYVSADKSG

-299 MEVKGLLYEK
+299 MELKGFLYEK

-322 VIEQGVVI
+322 VIEQGAVI
-330 RYPDMENLIRVFG
+330 KYPDMENLIRVFG

-348 AIEAAADSKDKYI
+348 AIEAAADSEDKYI

-390 EKGYTTKGNEH
+390 EKGYTTKGDEH

-431 SLEIVGKE
+431 SLEIVEKE

>member
-1 MGDLIFNAVI
+1 MGDMILQGII
-11 SSLCLMLALCGL
+11 SSLCLAISLCSLLTARMEKKYYVAVTVVPFILVLITLYAQIGQSITIPTIVICGCIILIGEKEYKIINFCL
-23 AMERMKNVYYILL
+23 AM
-36 FAMISFMSI
+36 
-45 FNVLG
+45 
-50 MGQSLTIVVI
+50 
-60 PIALFIIYK
+60 
-69 GQRKFPFFN
+69 
-78 ILMSC
+78 
-83 LGYMLVIASN
+83 LGYMLNVLMNTSV
-93 ELSILFFIRLFNVPT
+93 LLFF
-108 SDVIYGGTYFKVFC
+108 
-122 VSYFLL
+122 
-128 EIIFI
+128 
-133 YIVRVLLYRIVGI
+133 
-146 DKIINLNNKIKCG
+146 DKILGITDEYLLSNYYNLFPAVYTIFELIVFYLLRHFLYKIIKIKEVFKKVGNLKYG
-159 IFLEFI
+159 IFFEI
-165 SFVAVFVVNIIL
+165 SGFVAVFVVNIIL

-186 ALTMNSILF
+186 ALTMNSVLF
-195 GICFIINGIVLYY
+195 GICFIINGIILYY

-226 MMTKNYIDSLEC
+226 MMTKNYIDGLEC

-247 HDYKNILSTMS
+247 HDYKNILATMS

-299 MEVKGLLYEK
+299 MELKGFLYEK

-322 VIEQGVVI
+322 VIEQGTVI

-348 AIEAAADSKDKYI
+348 AIEAAAESEDKYI
-361 ILHILKKESS
+361 TLHILKKESS
-371 VFFIIY
+371 VFFIIQ
-377 NTFREKPDLEKIF
+377 NTFKEKPDLEKIF
-390 EKGYTTKGNEH
+390 EKGYTTKGDEH